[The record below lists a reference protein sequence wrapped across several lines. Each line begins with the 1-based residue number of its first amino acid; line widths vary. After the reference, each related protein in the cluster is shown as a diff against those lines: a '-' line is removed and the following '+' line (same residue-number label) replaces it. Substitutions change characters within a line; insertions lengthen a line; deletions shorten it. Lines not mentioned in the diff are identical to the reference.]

1 MSSTEGIDLDIRV
14 LIVDDYALT
23 RNMVKA
29 ILRGVG
35 FAEVV
40 QADDGAQAVQ
50 KIFEDN
56 FGLVVC
62 DWNMPR
68 KTGIEVLTEVRA
80 IPAYANLPF
89 VLLTAE
95 AYRENVEAAMKA
107 GVSDYVIKPFTAEIL
122 TSKIFEV
129 LKRSRANT
137 LGAGQK

>member
-1 MSSTEGIDLDIRV
+1 MNSAEGVDLNIRV
-14 LIVDDYALT
+14 LIADDYALT

-40 QADDGAQAVQ
+40 QADDGAQALQ
-50 KIFEDN
+50 KIVEER

-68 KTGIEVLTEVRA
+68 KTGLEVLTEIRA
-80 IPAYANLPF
+80 MPHYASLPF

-95 AYRENVEAAMKA
+95 AYKDNVEAAMKA
-107 GVSDYVIKPFTAEIL
+107 GVSDYVIKPFTAETL

-129 LKRSRANT
+129 LRRSK
-137 LGAGQK
+137 GPKK